1 MSLRENLAETGN
13 NVEEQRKEQIK
24 ASEEKKLSSVRKSI
38 DRLDKKGDKLKS
50 QSTAL
55 GETYDLAG
63 KELAH
68 FKEAQKI
75 IDGLYNKHKGILA
88 SEDGIETK
96 QELIESSRYGKEEE
110 IKDYKGSRQELKRI
124 IGKARKIKENLKRQG
139 IEKTARKFVS
149 EEVSKKSNEI
159 GKEVEDLKLQTPEGQ
174 EERKQE
180 FKSKIK
186 GHLKEG
192 RWDNPIDEICFVEK
206 EYLDEVKSYGEGG
219 EQIAKQVIKEHF
231 QEENEEIKL
240 LRKIDQELN
249 LLKNF
254 ESGYINLSSKIKELK
269 NLKEDLPN
277 ILAKEIEKNSKLK
290 KACWN
295 YFENGNT
302 SEILQSAFFSDYLSR
317 DVDGWFSN
325 AEDLYKDGQEIVD
338 SDYSH
343 LENEILAITLNEDT
357 EKMLGLFNGLEKNL
371 TKELFSYMKNEGKT
385 DISIKLEEIFL
396 KSKADY
402 LFKPQEEVKEILQ
415 QKGLREAK
423 EESEENVKQVE
434 AKLSS
439 KINLDWL
446 KMEKD
451 LFERKNRIWEI
462 EDKKRIIE
470 KRKELA
476 EKLFSNLDEA
486 EKNLNERLEEV
497 IGIDDV
503 RRREGTEFFYSP
515 KVRDS
520 IDQIENQIE
529 EKKEKIKNNSN
540 QIEEK
545 NNQSRKIRKGKWQA
559 EMNSLKSEKE
569 SLNGELEELKET
581 YREQRDRESQ
591 LEGLS
596 KILRDLDLS
605 QEFDGKELAIGDT
618 LKMLRDKLT
627 SIQSKEDLSSGEQVI
642 YQNWQKLET
651 QEKEAEDKYSQSAEK
666 LPNF

>member
-1 MSLRENLAETGN
+1 
-13 NVEEQRKEQIK
+13 
-24 ASEEKKLSSVRKSI
+24 
-38 DRLDKKGDKLKS
+38 
-50 QSTAL
+50 
-55 GETYDLAG
+55 
-63 KELAH
+63 
-68 FKEAQKI
+68 
-75 IDGLYNKHKGILA
+75 
-88 SEDGIETK
+88 
-96 QELIESSRYGKEEE
+96 
-110 IKDYKGSRQELKRI
+110 
-124 IGKARKIKENLKRQG
+124 
-139 IEKTARKFVS
+139 
-149 EEVSKKSNEI
+149 
-159 GKEVEDLKLQTPEGQ
+159 
-174 EERKQE
+174 
-180 FKSKIK
+180 
-186 GHLKEG
+186 
-192 RWDNPIDEICFVEK
+192 
-206 EYLDEVKSYGEGG
+206 
-219 EQIAKQVIKEHF
+219 
-231 QEENEEIKL
+231 
-240 LRKIDQELN
+240 
-249 LLKNF
+249 
-254 ESGYINLSSKIKELK
+254 
-269 NLKEDLPN
+269 
-277 ILAKEIEKNSKLK
+277 
-290 KACWN
+290 
-295 YFENGNT
+295 
-302 SEILQSAFFSDYLSR
+302 
-317 DVDGWFSN
+317 
-325 AEDLYKDGQEIVD
+325 
-338 SDYSH
+338 

>member
-1 MSLRENLAETGN
+1 MEN
-13 NVEEQRKEQIK
+13 
-24 ASEEKKLSSVRKSI
+24 
-38 DRLDKKGDKLKS
+38 
-50 QSTAL
+50 
-55 GETYDLAG
+55 
-63 KELAH
+63 
-68 FKEAQKI
+68 
-75 IDGLYNKHKGILA
+75 GIL
-88 SEDGIETK
+88 D
-96 QELIESSRYGKEEE
+96 
-110 IKDYKGSRQELKRI
+110 
-124 IGKARKIKENLKRQG
+124 
-139 IEKTARKFVS
+139 
-149 EEVSKKSNEI
+149 
-159 GKEVEDLKLQTPEGQ
+159 
-174 EERKQE
+174 
-180 FKSKIK
+180 
-186 GHLKEG
+186 
-192 RWDNPIDEICFVEK
+192 
-206 EYLDEVKSYGEGG
+206 
-219 EQIAKQVIKEHF
+219 
-231 QEENEEIKL
+231 
-240 LRKIDQELN
+240 
-249 LLKNF
+249 
-254 ESGYINLSSKIKELK
+254 
-269 NLKEDLPN
+269 
-277 ILAKEIEKNSKLK
+277 
-290 KACWN
+290 
-295 YFENGNT
+295 
-302 SEILQSAFFSDYLSR
+302 
-317 DVDGWFSN
+317 
-325 AEDLYKDGQEIVD
+325 
-338 SDYSH
+338 
-343 LENEILAITLNEDT
+343 AITLNEDT

>member
-1 MSLRENLAETGN
+1 LEN
-13 NVEEQRKEQIK
+13 
-24 ASEEKKLSSVRKSI
+24 
-38 DRLDKKGDKLKS
+38 
-50 QSTAL
+50 
-55 GETYDLAG
+55 
-63 KELAH
+63 
-68 FKEAQKI
+68 
-75 IDGLYNKHKGILA
+75 GIL
-88 SEDGIETK
+88 D
-96 QELIESSRYGKEEE
+96 
-110 IKDYKGSRQELKRI
+110 
-124 IGKARKIKENLKRQG
+124 
-139 IEKTARKFVS
+139 
-149 EEVSKKSNEI
+149 
-159 GKEVEDLKLQTPEGQ
+159 
-174 EERKQE
+174 
-180 FKSKIK
+180 
-186 GHLKEG
+186 
-192 RWDNPIDEICFVEK
+192 
-206 EYLDEVKSYGEGG
+206 
-219 EQIAKQVIKEHF
+219 
-231 QEENEEIKL
+231 
-240 LRKIDQELN
+240 
-249 LLKNF
+249 
-254 ESGYINLSSKIKELK
+254 
-269 NLKEDLPN
+269 
-277 ILAKEIEKNSKLK
+277 
-290 KACWN
+290 
-295 YFENGNT
+295 
-302 SEILQSAFFSDYLSR
+302 
-317 DVDGWFSN
+317 
-325 AEDLYKDGQEIVD
+325 
-338 SDYSH
+338 
-343 LENEILAITLNEDT
+343 AITLNEDT